1 MEALWDIREK
11 KGKDFTDRAMYYTYK
26 TWDPK
31 PIPGNFESK
40 FLTRF
45 LAGVWVI
52 DNNGTSIEAVQ
63 SILARHG
70 IPQAQ

>member
-1 MEALWDIREK
+1 MEALWDIRKK

-26 TWDPK
+26 TWIPK
-31 PIPGNFESK
+31 SVPGDFANK
-40 FLTRF
+40 FWARF

-63 SILARHG
+63 SILSQHH
-70 IPQAQ
+70 IPQA